1 MGFTMVPLVQPQPII
16 YVLEPFGGSA
26 RLHNPMLPHVFHDD
40 AAVTRGDGVFEA
52 ILLLGGEP
60 TNLDRHAAR
69 FASSAARLGLPAP
82 YLGQWREVTAAA
94 AQAWHAQHGE
104 KHPAARCT
112 WTYTR
117 GRESTG
123 VPSAWVTV
131 GAEPREHAR
140 ARAEGARA
148 LTGPRGY
155 QVDTGDKAAP
165 WLTTGA
171 KTLNYAANMAALRHA
186 KQNGFDDVIFVDTET
201 GRVLEATTS
210 TVIVVKKGRRLR
222 TPRPGQDILSGTSQ
236 QALFEYAGQRGYKCK
251 VKDLYVD
258 DLLSAESVWLV
269 SSVRRGVRVTAVNE
283 VELPA
288 PKNAAE
294 IASLIDAALA
304 D

>member
-1 MGFTMVPLVQPQPII
+1 MGVTMVSLVQPQPII

-26 RLHNPMLPHVFHDD
+26 RLHNPMLPHIFHDD

-52 ILLLGGEP
+52 ILLREGEP
-60 TNLDRHAAR
+60 ANLDRHAAR
-69 FASSAARLGLPAP
+69 FASSAQRLGLPDP
-82 YLGQWREVTAAA
+82 YLEQWREVTVAA
-94 AQAWHAQHGE
+94 AQEWHAKHGE

-123 VPSAWVTV
+123 APSAWVTV

-140 ARAEGARA
+140 YRSKGVRA

-155 QVDTGDKAAP
+155 QVTTGDGAAP

-186 KQNGFDDVIFVDTET
+186 RERGFDDVIFVDTET
-201 GRVLEATTS
+201 SRVLEATTS

-222 TPRPGQDILSGTSQ
+222 TPKPGQDILSGTSQ
-236 QALFEYAGQRGYKCK
+236 QALFDYAGQRDYKCRA
-251 VKDLYVD
+251 KDLYVD
-258 DLLSAESVWLV
+258 DLLSAASVWLV
-269 SSVRRGVRVTAVNE
+269 SSVRRGVRVTALDGTE
-283 VELPA
+283 FPA

-294 IASLIDAALA
+294 IAELIDAALA
-304 D
+304 G